1 MLETPLDVQ
10 SAVGG
15 VQKCFKNQLQGVLMG
30 SKMHSGGVLE
40 GQAEKKKF
48 FDASRTPQGPLLGSH
63 LGVQN
68 RSKPVPE
75 AFPRRICHRRSLW
88 NGFGTL

>member
-30 SKMHSGGVLE
+30 SKMHSGEVLE

-48 FDASRTPQGPLLGSH
+48 FDASRTP
-63 LGVQN
+63 
-68 RSKPVPE
+68 
-75 AFPRRICHRRSLW
+75 
-88 NGFGTL
+88 